1 MPGVIL
7 NTLEMVYL
15 AGFTLLQ
22 IFVIFFP
29 ILARTFLSG
38 TSSTGLNNTYTPV
51 TEGGGAVAVDVAV
64 DVNVEDAAAKWE
76 FVPLMATSIYCA
88 VGLVWAYARLA
99 YLYVV
104 KM

>member
-15 AGFTLLQ
+15 AGFALLQ

-29 ILARTFLSG
+29 VFARAFLSP
-38 TSSTGLNNTYTPV
+38 SPQNVYSPV
-51 TEGGGAVAVDVAV
+51 TEGGKGAFAVEVQ
-64 DVNVEDAAAKWE
+64 VEDAAEKWE
-76 FVPLMATSIYCA
+76 FVPLMMTSIYCA
-88 VGLVWAYARLA
+88 VGLVWAYARLGW
-99 YLYVV
+99 LYVV

>member
-7 NTLEMVYL
+7 NTLEMVYI
-15 AGFTLLQ
+15 AGFTFLQ
-22 IFVIFFP
+22 IFIIFFP
-29 ILARTFLSG
+29 VLARTFLSG
-38 TSSTGLNNTYTPV
+38 TSSSNTYTPV
-51 TEGGGAVAVDVAV
+51 TEGGGAVAVDVK
-64 DVNVEDAAAKWE
+64 DVEDAAAKWE

-88 VGLVWAYARLA
+88 VGLVWAYLRLA